1 MYAGHFAA
9 GLALK
14 CKVPEAPTW
23 GILLGS
29 GCLISSSARSC

>member
-14 CKVPEAPTW
+14 AKEPDALATPSR
-23 GILLGS
+23 S
-29 GCLISSSARSC
+29 GGDPGQY